1 MANKPKQ
8 QAGGAGAGT
17 QGAATAATTQD
28 KVSKK
33 EAVRRALK
41 ALGKGATPSALRP
54 WIKQQFGIE
63 MSNDHISTAKGEILR
78 GKGGKGKTKAAGQ
91 ARTAARQPA
100 RPAAPLSSGPGPAA
114 GTVSLDDVRLVKA
127 LVARVGPGQ
136 LRGLLDLL
144 AR

>member
-8 QAGGAGAGT
+8 QAGEAGAGT

-63 MSNDHISTAKGEILR
+63 MSADHISTAKGEILR
-78 GKGGKGKTKAAGQ
+78 KRYGKGKKKKTADKAKA
-91 ARTAARQPA
+91 PA
-100 RPAAPLSSGPGPAA
+100 HRPEKSAAPPSSVP
-114 GTVSLDDVRLVKA
+114 GTVSLDDVRLVKD
-127 LVARVGPGQ
+127 LVARVGPEQ
-136 LRGLLDLL
+136 LRGLIDLF